1 MQPFVIIYV
10 LNTKYGKYY
19 LREKLQGETMENI
32 INLEIKK
39 GINLH
44 VIKTNKFKTNLL
56 AAFLSTPLKKETVT
70 KNALIPAVLRRGSKN
85 MTSQEQISIALEE
98 MYGATFDCGIDKI
111 GDDQVLKFYLETIN
125 NEFLPENEDNLNQA
139 IKILL
144 EVIFNPLVDNNEF
157 NKEYVESEIKNLKQV
172 IEGRKDSKAT
182 YAYERCIEEMYKDM
196 PYSLYKYGNIED
208 LENKDTKKIYEQY
221 TNLINNCKIDI
232 FVSGNIEEDIK
243 EKIINN
249 EDIQELN
256 QREAVYVINNRENR
270 KKEEKQEQEISESMD
285 INQGKLI
292 LGLDILEENDL
303 DKYTALIYNAI
314 LGGIPTSKMF
324 QNVRE
329 KNSLAYTASSSF
341 VRQKANIYIKC
352 GIDIENYEKA
362 VRIIKEQLEDMKKG
376 EFTDKNIEEA
386 KINIISTINFIP
398 EEQDTELMYYFSQEL
413 SGYEISS
420 EEYIKK
426 INSITKE
433 NIIDLANRI
442 QVNTI
447 YFLKN

>member
-1 MQPFVIIYV
+1 
-10 LNTKYGKYY
+10 
-19 LREKLQGETMENI
+19 MEAIKNI
-32 INLEIKK
+32 EIKK

-44 VIKTNKFKTNLL
+44 IIKTNKFKTNLL
-56 AAFLSTPLKKETVT
+56 SVLLSTPLSKESVT

-85 MTSQEQISIALEE
+85 MNTQDEISIALEE
-98 MYGATFDCGIDKI
+98 MYGASFDCGIDKI
-111 GDDQVLKFYLETIN
+111 GDNQVLKFYLETIN
-125 NEFLPENEDNLNQA
+125 NEFLPENEDTLSSA

-144 EVIFNPLVDNNEF
+144 EVVFNPLINENQF

-182 YAYERCIEEMYKDM
+182 YAYERCIEEMYKNM
-196 PYSLYKYGNIED
+196 PYSLYKYGNVED
-208 LENKDTKKIYEQY
+208 LEKINSKNLYEQY

-232 FVSGNIEEDIK
+232 FISGDVEESIK
-243 EKIINN
+243 ES
-249 EDIQELN
+249 
-256 QREAVYVINNRENR
+256 VINNDNIQKLKERNAIYKINNKENR
-270 KKEEKQEQEISESMD
+270 KKELKQEQQISESMD

-292 LGLDILEENDL
+292 IGLDILEENDS
-303 DKYTALIYNAI
+303 DKYTALVYNAI
-314 LGGIPTSKMF
+314 LGGTPTSKMF

-341 VRQKANIYIKC
+341 IRQKANVFIKC

-362 VRIIKEQLEDMKKG
+362 LKIIKEQLEDMKKG

-386 KINIISTINFIP
+386 KTNIISTINFIP

-413 SGYEISS
+413 SGYEMSY
-420 EEYIKK
+420 EEYIQK
-426 INSITKE
+426 INFVSKP

-442 QVNTI
+442 QINTI

>member
-1 MQPFVIIYV
+1 M
-10 LNTKYGKYY
+10 
-19 LREKLQGETMENI
+19 ETIKNI
-32 INLEIKK
+32 EIKK

-44 VIKTNKFKTNLL
+44 IIKTNKFKTNLL
-56 AAFLSTPLKKETVT
+56 SVFLSTPLSKDNVT

-85 MTSQEQISIALEE
+85 MISQDEISIALEE
-98 MYGATFDCGIDKI
+98 MYGASFDCGIDKI

-125 NEFLPENEDNLNQA
+125 NEFLPENEDTLSTA

-144 EVIFNPLVDNNEF
+144 EVVFNPLINENQFNN
-157 NKEYVESEIKNLKQV
+157 EYVESEIKNLKQV

-182 YAYERCIEEMYKDM
+182 YAYERCIEEMYKNM

-208 LENKDTKKIYEQY
+208 LETINSKNLYEQY

-232 FVSGNIEEDIK
+232 FISGDVEESIK
-243 EKIINN
+243 DNIINN
-249 EDIQELN
+249 ENIQKLKE
-256 QREAVYVINNRENR
+256 RDAVYIVNNKENR
-270 KKEEKQEQEISESMD
+270 IKEQKQEQQISESMD

-292 LGLDILEENDL
+292 IGLDILEENDS
-303 DKYTALIYNAI
+303 DKYTALVYNAI
-314 LGGIPTSKMF
+314 LGGTPTSKMF

-341 VRQKANIYIKC
+341 IRQKANVFIKC

-362 VRIIKEQLEDMKKG
+362 LKIIKEQLEDMQKG

-386 KINIISTINFIP
+386 KTNIISTINFIP

-413 SGYEISS
+413 SGYEMSY
-420 EEYIKK
+420 EEYIQK
-426 INSITKE
+426 INFVSKQ

-442 QVNTI
+442 QINTI

>member
-1 MQPFVIIYV
+1 MY
-10 LNTKYGKYY
+10 TM
-19 LREKLQGETMENI
+19 LRIGTNQGNLTLLYTEKSNDFSYT
-32 INLEIKK
+32 IKK

-44 VIKTNKFKTNLL
+44 IIKTNKFKTNLL
-56 AAFLSTPLKKETVT
+56 SVFLSTPLLKENVT

-85 MTSQEQISIALEE
+85 MTPPAEISIALEE
-98 MYGATFDCGIDKI
+98 MYGASFDCGIDKI

-125 NEFLPENEDNLNQA
+125 NEFLPENEDNLKEA
-139 IKILL
+139 INILL
-144 EVIFNPLVDNNEF
+144 EVVFNPLVEEQEF
-157 NKEYVESEIKNLKQV
+157 NKEYVKSEIKNLKQV
-172 IEGRKDSKAT
+172 IEGRKDSKAS
-182 YAYERCIEEMYKDM
+182 YASERCIEEMYKNR

-208 LENKDTKKIYEQY
+208 LENINSKNLYEQY
-221 TNLINNCKIDI
+221 INLVNNCKIDI
-232 FVSGNIEEDIK
+232 FVSGNIEESVK
-243 EKIINN
+243 EEIINN
-249 EDIQELN
+249 ENIQGLQE
-256 QREAVYVINNRENR
+256 REAVYVINNKESR
-270 KKEEKQEQEISESMD
+270 KKDKKQEQEVSESMD

-292 LGLDILEENDL
+292 IGLDILEETDK
-303 DKYTALIYNAI
+303 DKYTALLYNAI

-341 VRQKANIYIKC
+341 IRQKANVFIKC

-362 VRIIKEQLEDMKKG
+362 LEIIKEQLEDMKKG

-386 KINIISTINFIP
+386 KTNIISTINFIP

-413 SGYEISS
+413 SGYEMNY
-420 EEYIKK
+420 EEYIEK

-433 NIIDLANRI
+433 DIVELANRM

>member
-208 LENKDTKKIYEQY
+208 LENIDAKKLYEQY